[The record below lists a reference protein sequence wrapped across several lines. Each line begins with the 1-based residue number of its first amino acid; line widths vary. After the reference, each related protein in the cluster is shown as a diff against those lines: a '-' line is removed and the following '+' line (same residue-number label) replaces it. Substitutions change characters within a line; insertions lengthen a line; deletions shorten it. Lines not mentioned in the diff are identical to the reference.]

1 MTRVNPRTLKIY
13 HSCEPPGAPVLL
25 RFKAGT
31 HTLYHPFLDPH
42 ASAPLV
48 WIPKRKGAA
57 ELVRRCVKGGCEVCA
72 ATEDVGDLTL
82 EVAMAHGIR
91 GVALKPSP
99 RARTVGERVADGG
112 VRGAWMFGGGV
123 LGAGR
128 VGGGFAG
135 EVEWERFGGGDGSG
149 QVGRWLKGLPREFE
163 RWEAGSLGG
172 SPSEGTREEGL
183 GVEGDG
189 RLDEDLPVA
198 ERLRDFFA
206 RRDELE
212 RRFAEAARSQTR
224 ALETRA
230 GAGGAGPGVKGES
243 QLGSGLPVGERL
255 RDFFARRDELER
267 RFAEAA
273 RSQTRALE
281 AEWRKSFKSSAA
293 APWKLPSPPVLDA
306 ARWDVNIANSQL
318 AYRLQSQVTAL
329 LQGPFEADMREYT
342 KPITYPN
349 KFNNNNNPP
358 LARPPLRPEPSVPF
372 KPFITDPHHAR
383 ISLPFIPSGT
393 TEANIQYYIKDLE
406 AYMSARGFTS
416 LRQPT
421 PPPPPPPV
429 NQSAPT
435 PGINLT
441 TTPAAHK
448 GVDQT
453 AAAPPP
459 FAPPQPVEL
468 TRRAAPGAGVRPGT
482 NLTQRTPGLAHP
494 VFPAASSLLG
504 TKRTHE
510 DIGPVAQERRQKI
523 RRMEV
528 QLGT

>member
-1 MTRVNPRTLKIY
+1 MKRRTSPAEHTYIANISTTTAHTLGPRVAEHTKQHRHTQHTDPWQPRRNRTPPEPTTPTMTRVNPRTLKIY

-91 GVALKPSP
+91 GVALKPSG
-99 RARTVGERVADGG
+99 RARTVGERVADGA

-123 LGAGR
+123 LWAGR
-128 VGGGFAG
+128 VGGGF
-135 EVEWERFGGGDGSG
+135 VEGVDWERFGGGDGSE
-149 QVGRWLKGLPREFE
+149 QVGRWLEGLPGEFE
-163 RWEAGSLGG
+163 RWEAGLESGDSSRGARGG
-172 SPSEGTREEGL
+172 SP
-183 GVEGDG
+183 GVEGEG
-189 RLDEDLPVA
+189 RLDKDP
-198 ERLRDFFA
+198 
-206 RRDELE
+206 
-212 RRFAEAARSQTR
+212 S
-224 ALETRA
+224 
-230 GAGGAGPGVKGES
+230 
-243 QLGSGLPVGERL
+243 VGERL
-255 RDFFARRDELER
+255 KDFFARRDELER

-281 AEWRKSFKSSAA
+281 AEWRKPFESSAA
-293 APWKLPSPPVLDA
+293 TPWKLPSPPVLDA
-306 ARWDVNIANSQL
+306 VRWDVNIANSQL

-329 LQGPFEADMREYT
+329 PQGPFEADMREYT
-342 KPITYPN
+342 KPITHRN
-349 KFNNNNNPP
+349 RFNLATNPP
-358 LARPPLRPEPSVPF
+358 LTGPPLNTETSNPL
-372 KPFITDPHHAR
+372 KPFLTEPLQTNIP
-383 ISLPFIPSGT
+383 LPFIPSGT

-421 PPPPPPPV
+421 PPPPPPPPV

-435 PGINLT
+435 PEIELT
-441 TTPAAHK
+441 TTLAAHK
-448 GVDQT
+448 AVDQA

-459 FAPPQPVEL
+459 SAHTL
-468 TRRAAPGAGVRPGT
+468 GAAPGAGARPGV
-482 NLTQRTPGLAHP
+482 NLTQRPPGPPHP
-494 VFPAASSLLG
+494 VFPAASSG
-504 TKRTHE
+504 TKRAHE
-510 DIGPVAQERRQKI
+510 DAGWAAQERTQKI

-528 QLGT
+528 QLGV

>member
-1 MTRVNPRTLKIY
+1 MTRDHDRTIKIY

-31 HTLYHPFLDPH
+31 HTLYHPTLDPH

-91 GVALKPSP
+91 GVALKPSG
-99 RARTVGERVADGG
+99 RARTVGERVTDGG

-123 LGAGR
+123 LGEGEVGAGLER
-128 VGGGFAG
+128 R
-135 EVEWERFGGGDGSG
+135 VEWERFGGGGGSG
-149 QVGRWLKGLPREFE
+149 QVGRWLEGLPGEFE
-163 RWEAGSLGG
+163 RWEAGLEGEEARVGARGDSLGVDGNGRLDNGLPIDEHLRNFFARRDELERRFAEAAG
-172 SPSEGTREEGL
+172 SQTRALEARAGAGGKGR
-183 GVEGDG
+183 GVEGEN
-189 RLDEDLPVA
+189 RLDEDLSVG
-198 ERLRDFFA
+198 ERLKDFFA

-224 ALETRA
+224 
-230 GAGGAGPGVKGES
+230 
-243 QLGSGLPVGERL
+243 
-255 RDFFARRDELER
+255 
-267 RFAEAA
+267 
-273 RSQTRALE
+273 RALE

-293 APWKLPSPPVLDA
+293 AHWKLPSHPVLHA

-329 LQGPFEADMREYT
+329 PQGPFEADIREYT
-342 KPITYPN
+342 KPITHHN
-349 KFNNNNNPP
+349 RFKFATHPP
-358 LARPPLRPEPSVPF
+358 LTGPPLNTETSNPLKPSLTEPHQTNIP
-372 KPFITDPHHAR
+372 
-383 ISLPFIPSGT
+383 LPFIPSGT
-393 TEANIQYYIKDLE
+393 TETNIQYYIKDLE
-406 AYMSARGFTS
+406 AYMSARGFAST
-416 LRQPT
+416 RQQAPL
-421 PPPPPPPV
+421 PPPV
-429 NQSAPT
+429 IEN
-435 PGINLT
+435 
-441 TTPAAHK
+441 K
-448 GVDQT
+448 
-453 AAAPPP
+453 PPP
-459 FAPPQPVEL
+459 GLGVPTRCAARQNSQPSATAPPQPWEL
-468 TRRAAPGAGVRPGT
+468 TRGAAPGAGVRPGT

-528 QLGT
+528 QLGGLGAVG